1 MSGLPTAPPY
11 GGSCPFCGVA
21 TNVPHET
28 QEGCIAALHAEIG
41 RMRGIL
47 ANVKSTGVRRMA
59 APADDD
65 RPPSVR
71 LGLTKNDH
79 R

>member
-1 MSGLPTAPPY
+1 
-11 GGSCPFCGVA
+11 
-21 TNVPHET
+21 
-28 QEGCIAALHAEIG
+28 
-41 RMRGIL
+41 MRGIL

-65 RPPSVR
+65 RPPAVR